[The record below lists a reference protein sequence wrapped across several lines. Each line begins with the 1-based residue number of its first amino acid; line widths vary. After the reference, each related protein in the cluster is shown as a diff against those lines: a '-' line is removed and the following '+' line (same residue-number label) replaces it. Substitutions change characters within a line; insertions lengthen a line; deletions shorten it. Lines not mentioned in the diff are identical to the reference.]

1 MPQRQ
6 ILVHTARNVHL
17 AKCSCTDISGTQS
30 AYRPSAAKIK
40 ALLRD
45 KLVAL
50 STSHTFESHP
60 GTLQRAIA
68 KMTDWNAPEQQVLEA
83 RVKVASDLVRGYV
96 GAGTEWEALL
106 DDVVAE
112 LLQSDK

>member
-1 MPQRQ
+1 
-6 ILVHTARNVHL
+6 
-17 AKCSCTDISGTQS
+17 
-30 AYRPSAAKIK
+30 
-40 ALLRD
+40 
-45 KLVAL
+45 
-50 STSHTFESHP
+50 
-60 GTLQRAIA
+60 
-68 KMTDWNAPEQQVLEA
+68 MTDWNAPEQQVLEA